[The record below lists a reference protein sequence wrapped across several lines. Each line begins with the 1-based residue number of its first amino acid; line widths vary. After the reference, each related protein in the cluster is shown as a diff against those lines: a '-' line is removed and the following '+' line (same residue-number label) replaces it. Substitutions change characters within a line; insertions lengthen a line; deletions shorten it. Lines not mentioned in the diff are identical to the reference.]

1 MKNKIEYT
9 ISRYKDKESD
19 NYYYVV
25 WKVRESKNSASCYN
39 VYKGTKKECETYI
52 KKKNK
57 KVSGKKCLK
66 MFSSII

>member
-25 WKVRESKNSASCYN
+25 WKGKRI
-39 VYKGTKKECETYI
+39 KE
-52 KKKNK
+52 
-57 KVSGKKCLK
+57 
-66 MFSSII
+66 

>member
-1 MKNKIEYT
+1 MKNEIKYT
-9 ISRYKDKESD
+9 ISRYKDVD
-19 NYYYVV
+19 NNYYYVV

-52 KKKNK
+52 KNKNK

>member
-25 WKVRESKNSASCYN
+25 WKVRESKNSVSCYN
-39 VYKGTKKECETYI
+39 VYKGTKKECELFI